1 MRAALPGSAPLN
13 ATPHRN
19 CDCVSGIERQ
29 PAMPNDSCIALI
41 SEPSAQATGED
52 TRARQARNW
61 DFRISATGHATFSL
75 VDASF

>member
-19 CDCVSGIERQ
+19 CDCVSSIEQQ
-29 PAMPNDSCIALI
+29 PAMPNDSCIVLI

-61 DFRISATGHATFSL
+61 DFRISATERATFSL